1 MQFARVNGGELIL
14 NGTQQARL
22 FDLLNEGGI
31 LYNGGVVEFK
41 LRGSDLYGSLKN
53 YGKVKSKSGK
63 ILKI

>member
-1 MQFARVNGGELIL
+1 MQLIAIL
-14 NGTQQARL
+14 SRIGV
-22 FDLLNEGGI
+22 I